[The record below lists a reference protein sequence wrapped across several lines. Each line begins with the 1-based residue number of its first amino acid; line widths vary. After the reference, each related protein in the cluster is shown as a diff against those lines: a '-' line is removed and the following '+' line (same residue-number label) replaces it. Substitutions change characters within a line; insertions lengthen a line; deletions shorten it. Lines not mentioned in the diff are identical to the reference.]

1 MCTVFGIKY
10 IVGAQWTVIIIW
22 VNVKLES
29 FEKNLKKKHNF
40 WNDCPQNIL
49 RLGKELVK
57 MVKQLGR
64 LGSWNRIVWHNWLT

>member
-29 FEKNLKKKHNF
+29 FEKNLKK
-40 WNDCPQNIL
+40 NITFEMTVH
-49 RLGKELVK
+49 KIYCV
-57 MVKQLGR
+57 
-64 LGSWNRIVWHNWLT
+64 